1 MPTCVVPELRRRDI
15 EKRFAPRKIDIEVQR
30 FDVNSG
36 KYDIIKFLNEM
47 RRSEVAEERTRFS
60 F

>member
-1 MPTCVVPELRRRDI
+1 VPELRRRDI